1 MSNLQNYLAAVRRK
15 IAAHGWVIQL
25 VSESRTHPQFHY
37 TLGLFPIA
45 GFEIVIFGMT
55 TNDGGIV
62 LNDLAERVQHG
73 TRFTNGQALTDVLA
87 GGYAVTMLEISDAN
101 AWLKIARLLYTSD
114 GTPLPSW
121 QMVLP
126 DAAHA
131 LPWDPA
137 YSGPAQPLL
146 GPPPQ

>member
-1 MSNLQNYLAAVRRK
+1 MSNIQNYLAAVRRK
-15 IAAHGWVIQL
+15 IAAHGWTIQF
-25 VSESRTHPQFHY
+25 VSGHYENPQFHY

-45 GFEIVIFGMT
+45 GFEIVTFGMAPT
-55 TNDGGIV
+55 DGGIV
-62 LNDLAERVQHG
+62 LNELAERVQGG

-101 AWLKIARLLYTSD
+101 AWLKIARLLYTSN
-114 GTPLPSW
+114 GAPLPVW

-137 YSGPAQPLL
+137 YNGPAQPLL